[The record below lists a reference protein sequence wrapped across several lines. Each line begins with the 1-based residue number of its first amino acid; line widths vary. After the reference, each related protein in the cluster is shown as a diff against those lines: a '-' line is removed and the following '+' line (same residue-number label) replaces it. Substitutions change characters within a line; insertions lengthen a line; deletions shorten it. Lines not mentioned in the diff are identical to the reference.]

1 MPELG
6 QKRKCLDGAILPDM
20 KFRRMRGKVPKKQ
33 QRALALVPLPS
44 KSGIKDEP
52 QVDLKLL
59 PPGTFTDYLRLLRQK
74 HPREKLSLKL
84 FLKVWGQSFA
94 HRLGIGPPSQHSTCG
109 ICKKHK
115 MLLERISNERARA
128 GQMQEY
134 VRHLKRTYAD
144 RVCYWTSPA
153 TSSRVICSKEFQ
165 TFARPALDMSTIITH
180 GHNCVIAVSGPHL
193 KKDAS
198 WVVDLLSHA
207 IHRLAGKY
215 NVREAEFI
223 VQSDNCGKETK
234 NNVLLHFCGLMT
246 ALKKIYR
253 IEMRFLQTAHTHE
266 DVDQYFSAVAT
277 HIESCPELHLPRDFV
292 DCLNQ
297 FGRQDPY
304 SMHAAADYLES
315 MADQSVERAPPLEV
329 HRCFAAPGPSV
340 GLGTAGAPFKGRDLE
355 AAPNQLKLRA
365 ERMKKIVLDRYR
377 AKRKSFYRNKAVAQ
391 LWANGVGFDA
401 ALSIVGEAFDAVTY
415 EA

>member
-1 MPELG
+1 MLRVLQIESS
-6 QKRKCLDGAILPDM
+6 LP
-20 KFRRMRGKVPKKQ
+20 FLRPRAVRGGVISAPVTNTVTQ
-33 QRALALVPLPS
+33 CC
-44 KSGIKDEP
+44 E
-52 QVDLKLL
+52 
-59 PPGTFTDYLRLLRQK
+59 
-74 HPREKLSLKL
+74 
-84 FLKVWGQSFA
+84 VWGQSFA
-94 HRLGIGPPSQHSTCG
+94 HRLGIRPPSQHSTCG

-153 TSSRVICSKEFQ
+153 TSRLLFLPCGRRSFTMITDAMDKSKFKFPRSRVICSKEFQ

-297 FGRQDPY
+297 FGRDHPGVRPHESETIAFEVGQTRDWTL
-304 SMHAAADYLES
+304 DLFLLE
-315 MADQSVERAPPLEV
+315 L
-329 HRCFAAPGPSV
+329 
-340 GLGTAGAPFKGRDLE
+340 
-355 AAPNQLKLRA
+355 N
-365 ERMKKIVLDRYR
+365 
-377 AKRKSFYRNKAVAQ
+377 
-391 LWANGVGFDA
+391 
-401 ALSIVGEAFDAVTY
+401 
-415 EA
+415 